1 MTSSALV
8 LKCIR
13 NSHNFYLE
21 NNLPEAQI
29 CYFNQLMYTS
39 CLWWTRL
46 QKDVRE
52 DGTGEENQG
61 VEKQQKQSLCENCHN
76 ET

>member
-1 MTSSALV
+1 
-8 LKCIR
+8 
-13 NSHNFYLE
+13 
-21 NNLPEAQI
+21 
-29 CYFNQLMYTS
+29 MYMS
-39 CLWWTRL
+39 CLRWIRL